1 MEHYLLKICITNK
14 RHSQPVPSSRRTHS
28 SHYRRHCWL
37 YWRRSITHSIATEL
51 WFERQCA
58 HFFLMH
64 IHCRSSCVI
73 AEKGQSSLPS
83 FSCFFSNML
92 ARPLNT
98 IPRTVNAIP
107 KGKWFEPPSIIDE
120 IMKHA
125 PEMAKQIDANLKLLI
140 FLFPIIFRFFVS

>member
-1 MEHYLLKICITNK
+1 
-14 RHSQPVPSSRRTHS
+14 
-28 SHYRRHCWL
+28 
-37 YWRRSITHSIATEL
+37 
-51 WFERQCA
+51 
-58 HFFLMH
+58 
-64 IHCRSSCVI
+64 
-73 AEKGQSSLPS
+73 
-83 FSCFFSNML
+83 ML

-98 IPRTVNAIP
+98 MPRTTNAIP